1 MAGKLDV
8 TLVRKAVRSA
18 APSLVRRMLEK
29 IEPRDLAPMLPELSP
44 SELKT
49 VFTELLHERRL
60 VPTLLELPED
70 LFPEVV
76 RTVDAALLARAVT
89 RFELDDAARLLRR
102 LDEGARERILEQC
115 DGDYAQQMRR
125 LLRYP
130 PDSAGGRMI
139 PRFVAVPVGATV
151 GEGIAAIRR
160 APPEV
165 PIFYLY
171 VTDGMGKLV
180 GVVSLGQL
188 VKAPDETP
196 LSELMIADVVS
207 VTPDADQEDVARLVV
222 RTNLLALPVV
232 DDGVLLG
239 LLTIDDVVEVLEEEA
254 TKDMYA
260 MAGLQEGDRVFSP
273 PHRSLFKRLPW
284 NALNLGTSLIAAMVV
299 AAFEE
304 TIQKVVAL
312 AVFMPVIAGI
322 GGNTGHQTLTV
333 IIRGI
338 ALGEL
343 EFSSTW
349 KALVKE
355 VIVGLSIGVIL
366 GSLTALIALL
376 WKGHVMLGVVVA
388 LAMVANLFVAAL
400 VGTAIPLALRR
411 FDMDPALGSG
421 VLLTMCTDTFG
432 FLAFLGLATL
442 FMKHLL

>member
-1 MAGKLDV
+1 MAGKIDV

-18 APSLVRRMLEK
+18 APTLVRRMLEK
-29 IEPRDLAPMLPELSP
+29 IAPRDLAPVLPELSP

-60 VPTLLELPED
+60 VPTLLELPEE

-76 RTVDAALLARAVT
+76 RTVDPALVARALA

-102 LDEGARERILEQC
+102 LDDGARERILEQC
-115 DGDYAQQMRR
+115 DADYAQQMRR
-125 LLRYP
+125 LLRYS

-139 PRFVAVPVGATV
+139 PRFVAVPAGATV

-171 VTDGMGKLV
+171 VTDGAGKLV

-188 VKAPDETP
+188 VKSPDETP
-196 LSELMIADVVS
+196 LAEMMISDVVS
-207 VTPDADQEDVARLVV
+207 VTPGADQEDVARLVV
-222 RTNLLALPVV
+222 RTNLLAVPVV

-254 TKDMYA
+254 TEDMYA

-284 NALNLGTSLIAAMVV
+284 NALNLCTALIAASVV
-299 AAFEE
+299 SAFEA
-304 TIQKVVAL
+304 TIEKLVAL

-322 GGNTGHQTLTV
+322 GGNTGNQTLTV

-343 EFSSTW
+343 DFSSTW
-349 KALVKE
+349 KALIKE
-355 VIVGLSIGVIL
+355 LVVGLSIGVLL
-366 GSLTALIALL
+366 GGVTAVVALL
-376 WKGHVMLGVVVA
+376 WKGSFMLGVVVA
-388 LAMVANLFVAAL
+388 LAMVANLMIAAL
-400 VGTAIPLALRR
+400 VGTAVPLTLRR
-411 FDMDPALGSG
+411 FNKDPALGSSI
-421 VLLTMCTDTFG
+421 LLTMCTDTFG

-442 FMKHLL
+442 FMKYLL